1 MLQILVAAIQLSPR
15 EDTAHNLSRAS
26 ELLAEAAGRGARLAI
41 LPEMF
46 GAFVPAAEWRKVAE
60 APGGPTEEYVA
71 GKAREHS
78 MYIVGGSY
86 VEAAEDGKYYNTCP
100 VFGPDGGLLGR
111 YRKMHLFWTD
121 IPGST
126 RYDERAYLSA
136 GDSRLAIDV
145 DGFRVAVGICYDL
158 RFPECFRMPDG
169 AAVDI
174 YCLPSAFMH
183 ATGQAHWEPLV
194 RARAIENLAYFAA
207 ANTVGR
213 HYDIAGRP
221 GEAVTTYGHSMIVSP
236 WGEILSEVAAG
247 EGIAIAPVTGEGVM
261 HARWR
266 LAALDHIRKDLWP
279 HLA

>member
-1 MLQILVAAIQLSPR
+1 MLQMSVAAVQLSPR
-15 EDTAHNLSRAS
+15 EDEVHNLGRAS
-26 ELLAEAAGRGARLAI
+26 ALLGEAADRGARLAI

-46 GAFVPAAEWRKVAE
+46 GALVPASKWREIAQTAGGSIEAFLAE
-60 APGGPTEEYVA
+60 
-71 GKAREHS
+71 KARKHS
-78 MYIVGGSY
+78 MFIVGGSY
-86 VEAAEDGKYYNTCP
+86 IEAAEDGKYYNTCP
-100 VFGPDGGLLGR
+100 VFGPDGALLGR
-111 YRKMHLFWTD
+111 YRKMHLFWTE

-126 RYDERAYLSA
+126 RYDERAYLDA
-136 GDSRLAIDV
+136 GDCQMAIDV

-158 RFPECFRMPDG
+158 RFPEYFRMPAG
-169 AAVDI
+169 AAVDL

-183 ATGQAHWEPLV
+183 ATGQAHWEPLI

-207 ANTVGR
+207 ADTVGR
-213 HYDIAGRP
+213 HYDLPDRP
-221 GEAVTTYGHSMIVSP
+221 GEGVTTYGHSMIVSP

-247 EGIAIAPVTGEGVM
+247 EGVAIAPVTGEGVM